1 MAQQARGLAF
11 TPVVGAGMAGNKE
24 FLALFT
30 ANKKDAAVNKQVTG
44 LEDRWNSH
52 ARENYDRARS
62 LAEQA
67 LSMAK

>member
-1 MAQQARGLAF
+1 VKQARDAAF
-11 TPVVGAGMAGNKE
+11 SPVVGPAAGGHKD

-44 LEDRWNSH
+44 LEDRWN
-52 ARENYDRARS
+52 ATPATTTTRAKA

-67 LSMAK
+67 LSQAR